1 MANIILA
8 SQSPR
13 RRELLERM
21 GIRDFIICVP
31 EAEEVLKEGLTP
43 QETVEDISRQKSE
56 AAAAAF
62 AGEDDIVI
70 TADTMVF
77 LDAQKLG
84 KPHDEED
91 ALRMLTAL
99 SGRSHE
105 VCTGVT
111 VRCGDKVE
119 TFSVT
124 TLVTFR
130 EATERELRSYITSG
144 EPMDKAGG
152 YGVQGLGCLLVERI
166 EGDYYNVMGLPVER
180 LGRVLTHFGVE
191 LL

>member
-13 RRELLERM
+13 RRELLEKM
-21 GIRDFIICVP
+21 GIRDFSILVP
-31 EAEEVLKEGLTP
+31 DAEETLKEGLTP
-43 QETVEDISRQKSE
+43 QETVEHISRQKSE
-56 AAAAAF
+56 AAAALVSAQ
-62 AGEDDIVI
+62 DIVI

-77 LDAQKLG
+77 LGGEKLG
-84 KPHDEED
+84 KPHDEEH
-91 ALRMLTAL
+91 AFRMLRAL
-99 SGRSHE
+99 SGNRHE

-111 VRCGDKVE
+111 VRRGDQSE

-124 TLVTFR
+124 TGVYFR
-130 EATERELRSYITSG
+130 ETTDSELRAYIASG
-144 EPMDKAGG
+144 EPMDKAGA